1 MEYFRN
7 PSNLM
12 IATLDRLMTLSR
24 KLRDAERS
32 SERDPIYVAL
42 ELNEVQLLARM
53 LDEYVGESDSYSSSF
68 SAGAQS
74 DEGY

>member
-1 MEYFRN
+1 
-7 PSNLM
+7 M

-53 LDEYVGESDSYSSSF
+53 LEDYVGETDPYSASSF
-68 SAGAQS
+68 SAGSKS
-74 DEGY
+74 DEAY